1 MLFAMAA
8 CVALL
13 FFGRE
18 DLGLRGILG
27 IVALLLAVFGACI
40 LLNWPPVL
48 ILLAIVAID
57 IFMVLKVFGSDL
69 RINQALAGPDN
80 GLRPS
85 GN

>member
-27 IVALLLAVFGACI
+27 IVALLLAVFAACI

-48 ILLAIVAID
+48 ILLAIVAVD

-69 RINQALAGPDN
+69 RIN
-80 GLRPS
+80 
-85 GN
+85 